1 LCIANNAK
9 TTGESEQ
16 EDESDQED
24 GNIPIEEKKE
34 ENIRRLSFQQ
44 REALSIHSISKI

>member
-9 TTGESEQ
+9 TTGESEK

-24 GNIPIEEKKE
+24 GNIPIKKE
-34 ENIRRLSFQQ
+34 EEKTSGVSHFNKERP
-44 REALSIHSISKI
+44 